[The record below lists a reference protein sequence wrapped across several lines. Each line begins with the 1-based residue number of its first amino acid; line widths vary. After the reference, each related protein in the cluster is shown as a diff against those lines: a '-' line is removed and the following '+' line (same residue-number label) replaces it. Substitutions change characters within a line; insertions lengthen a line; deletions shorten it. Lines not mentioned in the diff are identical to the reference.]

1 MEQDYLI
8 DDGLVDRLLA
18 ALADALRRTR
28 KDPFGAPVT
37 VAEIYQDLVP
47 YRSVRTALG
56 FQMNADYEH
65 TVLRLLA
72 GENELAKLE
81 PDEAREELRSELDTP
96 NPNVGLFRK
105 FAACDVWILRT
116 ELTLGDATDSTGKPE
131 GMAPAPMNEPSPSHE
146 PAAVHADEPL
156 SHEPDPPRPAPA
168 APMSD
173 LETTP
178 AWQAGQHAPDPVAQP
193 AVEPASPVDA
203 SEDDLPVLE
212 LETELVGEEAGGEA
226 PVDGHNL
233 EWAESVPEGE
243 WSAAEGELLLE
254 EEVQDPPDT
263 PDTTVRP
270 AAAGAHEP
278 LPQPEAAVMFD
289 SSQSQGTVATAH
301 AAGSCTFCQ
310 GSLPGGR
317 VVRFCPACGADQSM
331 KPCGSCREPLDPAWK
346 FCIGCGQSQN

>member
-1 MEQDYLI
+1 VEQDYLI

-28 KDPFGAPVT
+28 KDPFGSPVT

-116 ELTLGDATDSTGKPE
+116 ELTLGDATDTTGKPE
-131 GMAPAPMNEPSPSHE
+131 RMAPAPIHEPS
-146 PAAVHADEPL
+146 L
-156 SHEPDPPRPAPA
+156 SHEPDPPGHEPA

-178 AWQAGQHAPDPVAQP
+178 AWQAEHHAPDPVTQP

-212 LETELVGEEAGGEA
+212 LETELVGEEAGGEG
-226 PVDGHNL
+226 PVDGGNL

-243 WSAAEGELLLE
+243 WSDAEGELLLE

-263 PDTTVRP
+263 PDTSVRP

-278 LPQPEAAVMFD
+278 MPQPEAAVMFD
-289 SSQSQGTVATAH
+289 SSQSQGTIATAH
-301 AAGSCTFCQ
+301 AAGSCSFCQ

-317 VVRFCPACGADQSM
+317 VVRFCPSCGADQSM
-331 KPCGSCREPLDPAWK
+331 QPCGSCREPLDPSWK

>member
-28 KDPFGAPVT
+28 KDPFGSPVT

-56 FQMNADYEH
+56 FHMNADYEH

-116 ELTLGDATDSTGKPE
+116 ELTLGDATDTTGKPE
-131 GMAPAPMNEPSPSHE
+131 RMAPAPIHEPS
-146 PAAVHADEPL
+146 L
-156 SHEPDPPRPAPA
+156 SHEPDPPGHEPA

-178 AWQAGQHAPDPVAQP
+178 AWQAEHHAPDPVTQP

-226 PVDGHNL
+226 PVDGDSL

-263 PDTTVRP
+263 PDTSVRP

-278 LPQPEAAVMFD
+278 MPQPEAAVMFD
-289 SSQSQGTVATAH
+289 SSQSQGTIATAH
-301 AAGSCTFCQ
+301 AAGSCSFCRA
-310 GSLPGGR
+310 SLPGGR
-317 VVRFCPACGADQSM
+317 VVRFCPSCGADQSM
-331 KPCGSCREPLDPAWK
+331 QPCGSCREPLDPSWK

>member
-1 MEQDYLI
+1 VEQDYLI

-28 KDPFGAPVT
+28 KDPFGSPVT

-56 FQMNADYEH
+56 FHMNADYEH

-116 ELTLGDATDSTGKPE
+116 ELTLGDATDTTGKPE
-131 GMAPAPMNEPSPSHE
+131 RMAPAPIHEPS
-146 PAAVHADEPL
+146 L
-156 SHEPDPPRPAPA
+156 SHEPDPPGHEPA

-178 AWQAGQHAPDPVAQP
+178 AWQAEHHAPDPVTQP

-226 PVDGHNL
+226 PVDGDSL

-263 PDTTVRP
+263 PDTSVRP

-278 LPQPEAAVMFD
+278 MPQPEAAVMFD
-289 SSQSQGTVATAH
+289 SSQSQGTIATAH
-301 AAGSCTFCQ
+301 AAGSCSFCRA
-310 GSLPGGR
+310 SLPGGR
-317 VVRFCPACGADQSM
+317 VVRFCPSCGADQSM
-331 KPCGSCREPLDPAWK
+331 QPCGSCREPLDPSWK

>member
-1 MEQDYLI
+1 VEQDYLI

-116 ELTLGDATDSTGKPE
+116 ELTLGDATESTDKPE
-131 GMAPAPMNEPSPSHE
+131 RVAPPPIHEPAPLHEAPPLREPAPMHE
-146 PAAVHADEPL
+146 PPAV
-156 SHEPDPPRPAPA
+156 
-168 APMSD
+168 
-173 LETTP
+173 
-178 AWQAGQHAPDPVAQP
+178 HAPDPVTQP
-193 AVEPASPVDA
+193 AAESASPVDT

-212 LETELVGEEAGGEA
+212 LETELVGEEAGGEG
-226 PVDGHNL
+226 PVDGGNL

-243 WSAAEGELLLE
+243 WSDAEGELLLE

-263 PDTTVRP
+263 PDTSVRP

-278 LPQPEAAVMFD
+278 MPQPEAAVMFD
-289 SSQSQGTVATAH
+289 SSQSQGTIATAH
-301 AAGSCTFCQ
+301 AAGSCSFCQ

-317 VVRFCPACGADQSM
+317 VVRFCPSCGADQSM
-331 KPCGSCREPLDPAWK
+331 QPCGSCREPLDPSWK

>member
-1 MEQDYLI
+1 VEQDYLI

-116 ELTLGDATDSTGKPE
+116 ELTLGDATESTDKPE
-131 GMAPAPMNEPSPSHE
+131 RVAPPPTHEPAPLHEAPPLREPAPMHE
-146 PAAVHADEPL
+146 PPAV
-156 SHEPDPPRPAPA
+156 
-168 APMSD
+168 
-173 LETTP
+173 
-178 AWQAGQHAPDPVAQP
+178 HAPDPVTQP
-193 AVEPASPVDA
+193 AAESASPVDT

-212 LETELVGEEAGGEA
+212 LETELVGEEAGGEG
-226 PVDGHNL
+226 PVDGDNL

-243 WSAAEGELLLE
+243 WSDAEGELLLE

-263 PDTTVRP
+263 PDTSVRP

-278 LPQPEAAVMFD
+278 MPQPEAAVMFD
-289 SSQSQGTVATAH
+289 SSQSQGTIATAH
-301 AAGSCTFCQ
+301 AAGSCSFCQ

-317 VVRFCPACGADQSM
+317 VVRFCPSCGADQSM
-331 KPCGSCREPLDPAWK
+331 QPCGSCREPLDPSWK

>member
-116 ELTLGDATDSTGKPE
+116 ELTLGDATDSTDKAE
-131 GMAPAPMNEPSPSHE
+131 GMAPVPIHEPSPVHE
-146 PAAVHADEPL
+146 PPVVHADEPL
-156 SHEPDPPRPAPA
+156 SHESAPPR
-168 APMSD
+168 
-173 LETTP
+173 
-178 AWQAGQHAPDPVAQP
+178 H
-193 AVEPASPVDA
+193 EPASPVDE

-226 PVDGHNL
+226 PVDGDNL
-233 EWAESVPEGE
+233 AWAESVPEGE
-243 WSAAEGELLLE
+243 WNAAEGELILE

-263 PDTTVRP
+263 PDTSVRP

-278 LPQPEAAVMFD
+278 MPQPEAAVMFD
-289 SSQSQGTVATAH
+289 SSQSQGTIATAQ
-301 AAGSCTFCQ
+301 AAGSCSFCQ

-317 VVRFCPACGADQSM
+317 VVRFCPSCGADQSM
-331 KPCGSCREPLDPAWK
+331 QPCGSCREPLDPSWK

>member
-116 ELTLGDATDSTGKPE
+116 ELTLGDATESTDKPE
-131 GMAPAPMNEPSPSHE
+131 RVAPPPIHEPAPLHEAPPLREPAPMHE
-146 PAAVHADEPL
+146 PPAV
-156 SHEPDPPRPAPA
+156 
-168 APMSD
+168 
-173 LETTP
+173 
-178 AWQAGQHAPDPVAQP
+178 HAPDPVTQP
-193 AVEPASPVDA
+193 AAESASPVDT

-212 LETELVGEEAGGEA
+212 LETELVGEEAGGEG
-226 PVDGHNL
+226 PVDGGNL

-243 WSAAEGELLLE
+243 WSDAEGELLLE

-263 PDTTVRP
+263 PDTSVRP

-278 LPQPEAAVMFD
+278 MPQPEAAVMFD
-289 SSQSQGTVATAH
+289 SSQSQGTIATAH
-301 AAGSCTFCQ
+301 AAGSCSFCQ

-317 VVRFCPACGADQSM
+317 VVRFCPSCGADQSM
-331 KPCGSCREPLDPAWK
+331 QPCGSCREPLDPSWK